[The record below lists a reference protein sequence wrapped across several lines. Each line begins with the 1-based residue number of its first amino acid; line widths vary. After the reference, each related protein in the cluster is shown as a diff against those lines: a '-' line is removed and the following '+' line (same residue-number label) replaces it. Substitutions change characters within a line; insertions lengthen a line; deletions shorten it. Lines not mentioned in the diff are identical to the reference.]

1 MLKADSLPPQTPSPL
16 GCRSSPS
23 QRARVTVSA
32 AHRHSAP
39 SPGSPLSAVRLLC
52 GTLDVL
58 PPQRWRSG
66 KPRHRA
72 CRGDGVGAMDIL
84 PRGAV
89 WGRRLLPPPPPLALG
104 EGCVASPWSPLAP
117 HTVSGSGQEPVPEG
131 LYSSHVSEQLP
142 TKAGV
147 CLHPTHRSP
156 WDQCGR
162 AKPLTSLAQ
171 GPESNKEELKRHVE

>member
-1 MLKADSLPPQTPSPL
+1 MLAGEMVWVPWTFSPE
-16 GCRSSPS
+16 G
-23 QRARVTVSA
+23 
-32 AHRHSAP
+32 
-39 SPGSPLSAVRLLC
+39 LC
-52 GTLDVL
+52 GE
-58 PPQRWRSG
+58 
-66 KPRHRA
+66 
-72 CRGDGVGAMDIL
+72 GDCC
-84 PRGAV
+84 
-89 WGRRLLPPPPPLALG
+89 PPPPLALG